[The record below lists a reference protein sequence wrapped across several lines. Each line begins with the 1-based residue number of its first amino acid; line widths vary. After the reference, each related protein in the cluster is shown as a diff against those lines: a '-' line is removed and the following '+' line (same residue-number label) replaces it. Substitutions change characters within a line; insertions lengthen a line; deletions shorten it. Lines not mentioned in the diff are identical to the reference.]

1 LNRALWAFPV
11 WLLCLQVTLAEM
23 DVTEYQS
30 EESVPSAAERE
41 RIRAEVEADR
51 EAARGHELAEQAE
64 REVALRCRLAIE
76 ASQPYPQRLYHRLC
90 LDCHPPDVLAQV
102 GHTWPGWYLTIERM
116 RWLNRAV
123 MTSDEA
129 LAISRY
135 LVKQQPL
142 QGWQRLREYG
152 LIALSLLCLPGI
164 GYAGYRRHRR
174 RAYRQKTINI

>member
-1 LNRALWAFPV
+1 
-11 WLLCLQVTLAEM
+11 M

-90 LDCHPPDVLAQV
+90 LDCHPPDVSYLARLV
-102 GHTWPGWYLTIERM
+102 
-116 RWLNRAV
+116 
-123 MTSDEA
+123 SD
-129 LAISRY
+129 Y
-135 LVKQQPL
+135 
-142 QGWQRLREYG
+142 
-152 LIALSLLCLPGI
+152 
-164 GYAGYRRHRR
+164 
-174 RAYRQKTINI
+174 